1 MISPKERERR
11 NALFVRNNGQPAYST
26 KSYFKTATSHKYTRA
41 QDTRYYGIYY
51 GHSKERESLLIVV
64 AVRELASSVAPKLA
78 RAKESIHMY
87 SLFLSSLHE
96 PDDLVSY
103 HPRDRLARRNAH

>member
-1 MISPKERERR
+1 MRAGYSLLWNILWSLDGERER
-11 NALFVRNNGQPAYST
+11 
-26 KSYFKTATSHKYTRA
+26 
-41 QDTRYYGIYY
+41 
-51 GHSKERESLLIVV
+51 ERESLLIVV
-64 AVRELASSVAPKLA
+64 AVRELALSVAPKLA
-78 RAKESIHMY
+78 RAKESIHTY

>member
-1 MISPKERERR
+1 MISQKRGGTRTT
-11 NALFVRNNGQPAYST
+11 GQPARTLLSH
-26 KSYFKTATSHKYTRA
+26 TSKQLLRINIRARRILVIMEYIMVTR
-41 QDTRYYGIYY
+41 RRER
-51 GHSKERESLLIVV
+51 ERESLLIVV
-64 AVRELASSVAPKLA
+64 AVRELALSVAPKLA
-78 RAKESIHMY
+78 RAKESIHTY

>member
-1 MISPKERERR
+1 MISQKRGGTRTT
-11 NALFVRNNGQPAYST
+11 GQPQYST
-26 KSYFKTATSHKYTRA
+26 KSYFKTATSHKYTCA

-51 GHSKERESLLIVV
+51 GHSTERERERESLLIVV
-64 AVRELASSVAPKLA
+64 AVRELALSVAPKLA
-78 RAKESIHMY
+78 RAKESIHTY